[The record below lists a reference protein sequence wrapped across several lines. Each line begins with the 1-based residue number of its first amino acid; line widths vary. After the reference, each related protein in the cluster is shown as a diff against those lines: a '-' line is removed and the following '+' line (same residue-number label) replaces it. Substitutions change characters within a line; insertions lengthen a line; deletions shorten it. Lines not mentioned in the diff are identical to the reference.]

1 MSLNAYA
8 QGSYA
13 LGPVEASAF
22 DAVPA
27 NPNQWTELVERYA
40 AEAISSSALGF
51 SFDITPVADQCLAMK
66 NVWEQYIYEMQTGT
80 SDPDVVVP
88 ELLAELEAVGLRE
101 VLAESQAQLDAYMGK

>member
-1 MSLNAYA
+1 MKISSRFSGTTSRNR
-8 QGSYA
+8 
-13 LGPVEASAF
+13 GP
-22 DAVPA
+22 
-27 NPNQWTELVERYA
+27 A
-40 AEAISSSALGF
+40 AESLAVSSSALGF

-101 VLAESQAQLDAYMGK
+101 VLAEAQAQLDAYMGK